1 MIEQDTVRLLRECDA
16 GAKMGVDS
24 LNDVIDRVENRT
36 FQQALRKSREAHEAL
51 SGEIRGELDRF
62 QDEGKDPAPIAAA
75 MSWLK
80 TRAEMA
86 MDASDATVAD
96 LMTDGCNMGVKS
108 LSKYLNQYRAADE
121 KSKDLAKRLITE
133 EEHLGRQI
141 RAYL

>member
-24 LNDVIDRVENRT
+24 LNDVIDRVQDGRLK
-36 FQQALRKSREAHEAL
+36 QALTQSREEHEAL

-62 QDEGKDPAPIAAA
+62 QDEGKDPAPMASA

-80 TRAEMA
+80 TKAELA

-108 LSKYLNQYRAADE
+108 LSKYLNQYKAADE
-121 KSKDLAKRLITE
+121 KSKNLAKRLVTE
-133 EEHLGRQI
+133 EEHLAQQI
-141 RAYL
+141 RPYL

>member
-24 LNDVIDRVENRT
+24 LNDVIDRVQDGRLK
-36 FQQALRKSREAHEAL
+36 QALTQSREEHEAL

-62 QDEGKDPAPIAAA
+62 QDEGKDPAPMASA

-80 TRAEMA
+80 TKAELA

-96 LMTDGCNMGVKS
+96 LITDGCNMGVKS
-108 LSKYLNQYRAADE
+108 LSKYLNQYKAADE
-121 KSKDLAKRLITE
+121 KSKNLAKRLVTE
-133 EEHLGRQI
+133 EEHLAQRI
-141 RAYL
+141 RPYL

>member
-24 LNDVIDRVENRT
+24 LNDVIDRVQDAQ
-36 FQQALRKSREAHEAL
+36 FKQALTQSREEHEAL
-51 SGEIRGELDRF
+51 SGEIRGELNRF
-62 QDEGKDPAPIAAA
+62 KDEGKDPAPMASA

-86 MDASDATVAD
+86 MDGSDATVAD

-108 LSKYLNQYRAADE
+108 LSKYLNQYKAADE
-121 KSKDLAKRLITE
+121 KSKNLAKRLIGTE
-133 EEHLGRQI
+133 EHQDQRH
-141 RAYL
+141 